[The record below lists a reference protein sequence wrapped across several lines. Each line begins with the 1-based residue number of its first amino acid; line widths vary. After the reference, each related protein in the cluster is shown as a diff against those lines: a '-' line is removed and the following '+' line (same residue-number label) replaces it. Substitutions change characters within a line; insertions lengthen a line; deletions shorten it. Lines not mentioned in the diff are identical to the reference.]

1 MKIERLFNSLTVI
14 MVDIDISIQEQFEV
28 KFVEM
33 STMITILCKMMRN
46 FQLPHLTFFMSKSEI
61 KWKEKHLC

>member
-14 MVDIDISIQEQFEV
+14 MVDIDISIQEQFKV

-33 STMITILCKMMRN
+33 SSMITILGKMIRN
-46 FQLPHLTFFMSKSEI
+46 FHLPHLFYE
-61 KWKEKHLC
+61 

>member
-1 MKIERLFNSLTVI
+1 